1 MAALDTLPI
10 ELITHVASYLS
21 PQYVKTLSRTN
32 WFMRHAVVGVLFRTL
47 YIPCPLASTRALEE
61 LIHKYQNFISRVHLH
76 VYFQPNM
83 EEKPHDGPMPSV
95 WGAASTDTLKRI
107 VRGDI
112 LSNVS
117 SFVVEFNA
125 RNFEHDGWWGETASW
140 SDPNMLGS
148 IVDNEDNWDQT
159 LQQETRDYM
168 ANASAWETPEW
179 ESFLGRL
186 QVLEIG
192 VFGGEDGDCWH
203 TKPEFAEFIGNLPH
217 FVMRHARNVRHLT
230 LEASPDGLFG
240 GASTNYCIPLP
251 LKEDH
256 FLFLHSLTLKNI
268 MIGPELVEFLTSR
281 VDSFEELELY
291 DCMCDGPDWE
301 YGSDRELD
309 PVTWAGLWKAI
320 RESNIRLF
328 KVSVVQSRTPPLMW
342 REGDRKEFET
352 IEDSVEAARIRKM
365 LEEDTLLCRRLEA
378 NAEYKAV
385 ELAW

>member
-1 MAALDTLPI
+1 MQTISTNQNITNLKI
-10 ELITHVASYLS
+10 SNLI
-21 PQYVKTLSRTN
+21 PR
-32 WFMRHAVVGVLFRTL
+32 
-47 YIPCPLASTRALEE
+47 
-61 LIHKYQNFISRVHLH
+61 
-76 VYFQPNM
+76 
-83 EEKPHDGPMPSV
+83 
-95 WGAASTDTLKRI
+95 
-107 VRGDI
+107 
-112 LSNVS
+112 
-117 SFVVEFNA
+117 
-125 RNFEHDGWWGETASW
+125 
-140 SDPNMLGS
+140 
-148 IVDNEDNWDQT
+148 
-159 LQQETRDYM
+159 
-168 ANASAWETPEW
+168 NASAWETPEW

-291 DCMCDGPDWE
+291 D
-301 YGSDRELD
+301 Y

-328 KVSVVQSRTPPLMW
+328 KV
-342 REGDRKEFET
+342 KEFET